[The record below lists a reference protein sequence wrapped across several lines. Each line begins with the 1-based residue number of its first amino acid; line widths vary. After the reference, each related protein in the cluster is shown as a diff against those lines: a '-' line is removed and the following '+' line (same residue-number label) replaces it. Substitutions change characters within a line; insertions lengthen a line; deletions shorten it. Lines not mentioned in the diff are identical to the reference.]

1 MKRSILSV
9 LLLFLA
15 VAGFAQT
22 ITVSGVVKDAATGET
37 VIGAGVLVK
46 ETGNGSRLR
55 ADVPIR

>member
-37 VIGAGVLVK
+37 
-46 ETGNGSRLR
+46 ESW
-55 ADVPIR
+55 